1 MRATLISGIFATVA
15 SIAMADASSTAPVH
29 DINITADVPTV
40 TVSPRQ
46 AGRTT
51 MRLPGLTYEI
61 SVTVNCETNWQ
72 PDSVSISVAD
82 SRASISAE
90 ELQASKELSLQL
102 RIPSNQIAPLRV
114 EHFCVDGG
122 ADDPDAVSTNS
133 IKIPGVVSAQASLRC
148 STESTNSMMYVS
160 KPLDVL
166 LECTVPEQAVD

>member
-1 MRATLISGIFATVA
+1 MRAALITGIFATVA
-15 SIAMADASSTAPVH
+15 SIAIAAETVPVH
-29 DINITADVPTV
+29 DIKITADVPTV
-40 TVSPRQ
+40 TVSPRR

-90 ELQASKELSLQL
+90 ELQASKELGLQL

-114 EHFCVDGG
+114 ENFCVDGG
-122 ADDPDAVSTNS
+122 ADDVDAISPNNIT
-133 IKIPGVVSAQASLRC
+133 IPGVVSAQASLRC
-148 STESTNSMMYVS
+148 STESTNSIMYVS

-166 LECTVPEQAVD
+166 LECTLPEQAVD